1 MTIKKIKTVWFL
13 NSIIGTSI
21 LTPLIYKYYFDSS
34 CPFVLESEDKILI
47 ALIILILSLMI
58 NLVFFLM
65 DKIQVR
71 RGWQNSFVKSN
82 LLFFIFALI
91 GQLIIGV
98 GFTHFDFTHLLILIS
113 YFVPGLV
120 LWNLYLR
127 RSSNN

>member
-1 MTIKKIKTVWFL
+1 MKKIKTVWLL

-34 CPFVLESEDKILI
+34 SPFVLKSEDKILI
-47 ALIILILSLMI
+47 ALIILILSLVI
-58 NLVFFLM
+58 NLVFFVM
-65 DKIQVR
+65 DNIQVR

-91 GQLIIGV
+91 GQFIIGL

-120 LWNLYLR
+120 LWNLYFVTR
-127 RSSNN
+127 NAK